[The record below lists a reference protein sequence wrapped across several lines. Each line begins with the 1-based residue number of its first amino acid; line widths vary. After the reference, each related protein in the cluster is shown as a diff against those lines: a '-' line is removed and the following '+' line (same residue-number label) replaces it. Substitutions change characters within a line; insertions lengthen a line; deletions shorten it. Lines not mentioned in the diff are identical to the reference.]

1 MIVSVCA
8 SHVIQIH
15 DECWHLKIL
24 IIAIIKLVTSILVTN
39 PLVYINNMMTLE
51 GTIKCR
57 EMYKSE
63 MGKVKILSQMVIS
76 LVFYLQRKIV
86 IPSES
91 ITSISFPQ
99 KTDVQVQRYLEKLTL
114 RKRISKHVSDKK
126 RSSISVLPIILKT
139 WSNIAV
145 QYFIETSWSS
155 LPKRP
160 KSFKIKEKFKKQS
173 FIFV

>member
-99 KTDVQVQRYLEKLTL
+99 KNWCTGPKIFGKID
-114 RKRISKHVSDKK
+114 IGKK
-126 RSSISVLPIILKT
+126 
-139 WSNIAV
+139 N
-145 QYFIETSWSS
+145 FETCV
-155 LPKRP
+155 R
-160 KSFKIKEKFKKQS
+160 
-173 FIFV
+173 

>member
-1 MIVSVCA
+1 M
-8 SHVIQIH
+8 
-15 DECWHLKIL
+15 
-24 IIAIIKLVTSILVTN
+24 IIAIIKLATSILVTN

-91 ITSISFPQ
+91 TVRSISSPQ
-99 KTDVQVQRYLEKLTL
+99 KTDVQVQRY
-114 RKRISKHVSDKK
+114 DFGKK
-126 RSSISVLPIILKT
+126 
-139 WSNIAV
+139 N
-145 QYFIETSWSS
+145 FETSVIYRLNS
-155 LPKRP
+155 
-160 KSFKIKEKFKKQS
+160 EKFQ
-173 FIFV
+173 IFHFQA

>member
-1 MIVSVCA
+1 MIVCA
-8 SHVIQIH
+8 SHVIH
-15 DECWHLKIL
+15 DECWHPM
-24 IIAIIKLVTSILVTN
+24 IIAIIKLATSILVTN

-91 ITSISFPQ
+91 TVRSISYPQ
-99 KTDVQVQRYLEKLTL
+99 KTDVQVQRY
-114 RKRISKHVSDKK
+114 DFGKK
-126 RSSISVLPIILKT
+126 
-139 WSNIAV
+139 N
-145 QYFIETSWSS
+145 FETSV
-155 LPKRP
+155 
-160 KSFKIKEKFKKQS
+160 I
-173 FIFV
+173 